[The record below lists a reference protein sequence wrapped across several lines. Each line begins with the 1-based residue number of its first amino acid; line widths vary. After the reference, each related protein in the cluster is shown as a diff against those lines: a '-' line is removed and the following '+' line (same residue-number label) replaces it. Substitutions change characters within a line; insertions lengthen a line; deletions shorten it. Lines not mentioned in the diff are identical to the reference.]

1 MRIISFNEA
10 LQNSES
16 QSKRHLLLGNG
27 FSIACRPNIFSYGR
41 LFEQADFSQLP
52 PSAHQVFEHL
62 DTEDFEKVI
71 SILRDSAKILDVYD
85 DSAER
90 LAIRIKQDAD
100 SLREVLVQTLAM
112 NHPAHPG
119 EISESEFQFCK
130 DFLKNFACIYSL
142 NYDLLLYWVCMH
154 TLEDDEK
161 IISDDGFRKPY
172 GNEEANYVTWE
183 PNNSRSQNL
192 WFLHGAL
199 HLFDAGYELRKY
211 TWKNTNIRLIDQIR
225 AALKSNLF
233 PVFVSEGKSKEKV
246 DRIRHNDY
254 LAKASRSFSSISGA
268 LFIYGH
274 SLAENDEHFLKS
286 IEKGRVKQLYVG
298 IYGDDKS
305 KANKKIISRAM
316 RMATLRKK
324 SDLEV
329 FFFNAESAHVWS

>member
-1 MRIISFNEA
+1 MAIISFSDA
-10 LQNSES
+10 LQRSES

-52 PSAHQVFEHL
+52 ASAHQVFRHL
-62 DTEDFEKVI
+62 NTEDFEKVI
-71 SILRDSAKILDVYD
+71 SILKDSARILNVYD
-85 DSAER
+85 NSSEE
-90 LAIRIKQDAD
+90 LASRIKQDAE
-100 SLREVLVQTLAM
+100 SLREVLVQTLAT
-112 NHPAHPG
+112 NHPAYPG
-119 EISESEFQFCK
+119 EITESEFECCK
-130 DFLKNFACIYSL
+130 VFLKNFTCIYSL

-154 TLEDDEK
+154 IIEDDEK
-161 IISDDGFRKPY
+161 PISDDGFRKPY
-172 GNEEANYVTWE
+172 GNEDANYVTWE
-183 PNNSRSQNL
+183 PNNSRSQSL

-225 AALKSNLF
+225 AALKNELF

-286 IEKGRVKQLYVG
+286 IEKGKVKQLYVG
-298 IYGDDKS
+298 IYGDENS
-305 KANKKIISRAM
+305 SANKKIIARAT
-316 RMATLRKK
+316 RMGTLRKK
-324 SDLEV
+324 SDLDV